1 MRVRRRKGRAAPRPA
16 LPASPLPRLRD
27 AAGEWG
33 LRKKRS
39 QERQTT
45 MPEKLAM
52 RKLPADSAIFAAFAF
67 AVISA
72 PGFMSDPDRTIPG
85 QPQQSETAA

>member
-1 MRVRRRKGRAAPRPA
+1 
-16 LPASPLPRLRD
+16 
-27 AAGEWG
+27 
-33 LRKKRS
+33 
-39 QERQTT
+39 